1 MARARLAKNRAFPP
15 NLYQNSAGYYYFI
28 NPQSRKS
35 KGLGHDKA
43 HAFSEARAANAA
55 LATIKPTPL
64 ADWVLGKSDYTL
76 IDWLPIYN
84 ELWLKQGETAPAAAT
99 LRSCTMYLRR
109 IAEAGFAWRKLR
121 DVTTAHIAPYLTA
134 VEQGTGAATA
144 MGLRARLSDVFRM
157 AETQG
162 LIEPGRNPVKATY
175 TPSRTVKRERLSL
188 EQYQAIRKEV
198 PAWLA
203 RAMDLALVTAQRRDD
218 VAGMKFAD
226 ACDGMLHVIQGKGQ
240 GRVRL
245 ALDLNIRL
253 NAVNLS
259 IGEAVAACKD
269 GIRTP
274 YLIHHAKHV
283 ASAKPGDRFA
293 SNGISTAFTAGR
305 VAAGIEASEG
315 RTPPTFH
322 EIRSLAERLYREQYG
337 PEFAQALLG
346 HKTASMTEK
355 YDDLRGQ
362 GWTKVAVR

>member
-1 MARARLAKNRAFPP
+1 MARTRLAKNRTLPP
-15 NLYQNSAGYYYFI
+15 NLYQNSTGYYYFI
-28 NPQSRKS
+28 NPHSRKS
-35 KGLGHDKA
+35 KGLGRDKA

-76 IDWLPIYN
+76 IDWLPVYK
-84 ELWLKQGETAPAAAT
+84 ELWLNQGEVPPATATQRA
-99 LRSCTMYLRR
+99 CTMYLKR
-109 IAEAGFAWRKLR
+109 IAEAEFAWRKMC

-134 VEQGTGAATA
+134 LEQNTGAATA
-144 MGLRARLSDVFRM
+144 MALRARLGDVFRM

-175 TPSRTVKRERLSL
+175 TPSRMVKRERLSL
-188 EQYQAIRKEV
+188 EQFQAIRKEV
-198 PAWLA
+198 PGWLA

-218 VAGMKFAD
+218 IAEMRFAD
-226 ACDGMLHVIQGKGQ
+226 ACDGTLHVIQGKGQ

-245 ALDLNIRL
+245 ALDLTIRL
-253 NAVNLS
+253 DPVNLS
-259 IGEAVAACKD
+259 IGEAVEACKD
-269 GIRTP
+269 GIRSP
-274 YLIHHAKHV
+274 YLIHHTKHV
-283 ASAKPGDRFA
+283 ATAKPGDRIA

-337 PEFAQALLG
+337 PVFVQALLG
-346 HKTASMTEK
+346 HKTSSMTEK
-355 YDDLRGQ
+355 YDDLRGK
-362 GWTKVAVR
+362 GWTKVSVK